1 MTIVRIG
8 TGLRA
13 VALAAVMALF
23 VVACSSDEPAS
34 GPVTIEATMTSFPP
48 SPLGGTFD
56 VTEGADVLGCT
67 AGTFEDME
75 PSGVDIDRVM
85 TCSDPDAGTF
95 TIAFDPGGYADGPGA
110 DANGPWRV
118 ADAGD
123 FAGLQGEGD
132 WWATGTSETLVGEI
146 TYDS

>member
-1 MTIVRIG
+1 MRVG
-8 TGLRA
+8 TSLRA
-13 VALAAVMALF
+13 VVLAAVVASF
-23 VVACSSDEPAS
+23 VVACSGDEPAS

-95 TIAFDPGGYADGPGA
+95 TIAFDPGGYATGPGG

-146 TYDS
+146 AYDS